1 MKLTAQKTISA
12 KLLNCSKKRVIFDIE
27 RLDEIKEAITKA
39 DLRSLIKDKA
49 ITAKPVQ
56 GISRFRAKKR
66 QIQKNKGKQKGQ
78 GSRKGKKTA
87 RLPKKKIWMNKIR
100 LQRKFLKEIK
110 DKKVIEGKTYRD
122 LRSKSKGGF
131 FRSKRHIKIFLDK
144 ILGKN
149 E

>member
-12 KLLNCSKKRVIFDIE
+12 KLLNCSKKRVIFDIK

-39 DLRSLIKDKA
+39 DLRSLIKDTA
-49 ITAKPVQ
+49 IKAKPIKGV
-56 GISRFRAKKR
+56 SRVRAKKR
-66 QIQKNKGKQKGQ
+66 QIQRNKGKQKGQ

-100 LQRKFLKEIK
+100 LQRKFLKELK
-110 DKKVIEGKTYRD
+110 NKKIVEGKKYRE

-131 FRSKRHIKIFLDK
+131 FRSKRHIKIFLEK
-144 ILGKN
+144 IKGKK
-149 E
+149 